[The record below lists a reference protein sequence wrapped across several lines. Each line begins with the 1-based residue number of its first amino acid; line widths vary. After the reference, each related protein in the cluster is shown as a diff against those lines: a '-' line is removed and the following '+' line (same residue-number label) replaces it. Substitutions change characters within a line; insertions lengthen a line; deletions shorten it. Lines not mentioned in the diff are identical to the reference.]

1 MGFYREFPAWQ
12 LRQEQVVSPKQT
24 ALGIFRRCQ
33 SDSAP
38 GQIIARSFG
47 TEISKK
53 HILKWIQRI
62 QTQSFQNINK

>member
-47 TEISKK
+47 TWDDLKKTHPEMDTTDTDSELSKYK
-53 HILKWIQRI
+53 
-62 QTQSFQNINK
+62 